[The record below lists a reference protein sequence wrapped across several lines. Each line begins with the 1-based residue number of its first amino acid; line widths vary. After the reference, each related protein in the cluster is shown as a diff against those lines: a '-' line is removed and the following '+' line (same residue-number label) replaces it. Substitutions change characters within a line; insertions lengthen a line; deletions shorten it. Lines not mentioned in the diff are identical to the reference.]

1 MSKIGDIL
9 AIEDGTAFAIAL
21 SNLVFN
27 AAESRGVENLT
38 EAELT
43 AYVVDGAER
52 EVANGGFNQ
61 FYFNSAGDQARET
74 VEALHRIGAD
84 KMAEIVERANA
95 AFGERGPNP
104 DRDKRQEQLDD
115 IAEASEQLWNDL
127 DGEWNAYPDD
137 VTTLMRKY
145 VEENRAAFRE

>member
-1 MSKIGDIL
+1 MGKIGDIL
-9 AIEDGTAFAIAL
+9 AIQDPTQFAIAL
-21 SNLVFN
+21 SNHVFD
-27 AAESRGVENLT
+27 AAEKRGIDNLT

-43 AYVVDGAER
+43 AFVVDGVER

-74 VEALHRIGAD
+74 VEALHRVGAHR
-84 KMAEIVERANA
+84 MAEIVEKANA

-104 DRDKRQEQLDD
+104 DRDKRQEELDD
-115 IAEASEQLWNDL
+115 IGEASEQLWSDL
-127 DGEWNAYPDD
+127 DAEFGDYPDD
-137 VTTLMRKY
+137 VPTLMRKY

>member
-1 MSKIGDIL
+1 MPKIGDIL
-9 AIEDGTAFAIAL
+9 AIQDQTQFAIAL

-27 AAESRGVENLT
+27 AAEKRGVENLT

-43 AYVVDGAER
+43 AFVVDGVER
-52 EVANGGFNQ
+52 EIANGGFNQ

-74 VEALHRIGAD
+74 VEALHRIGAHR
-84 KMAEIVERANA
+84 MAEIVEKANA

-115 IAEASEQLWNDL
+115 IGDASEKLWDELSNEWND
-127 DGEWNAYPDD
+127 YPDD
-137 VTTLMRKY
+137 LTTLMRKY
-145 VEENRAAFRE
+145 VQENRAAFRE